1 MGGSASLAKVHRQ
14 CAGRGSGK
22 HSMRRHRESTG
33 MEEKMG
39 TIISVENLRKTY
51 KKEIAVENVC
61 FALSSGSIMGLLG
74 TKGA

>member
-1 MGGSASLAKVHRQ
+1 
-14 CAGRGSGK
+14 
-22 HSMRRHRESTG
+22 